1 MALITNPIEPYR
13 VGTQPSQD
21 EGMKEYLKRELQKV
35 SITLD
40 SMKRAVEELET
51 AVEGYH
57 P

>member
-40 SMKRAVEELET
+40 SMKRAVEELEA